1 MAISTAATSSSGGT
15 GDRFFDWGDAAV
27 AHPFA
32 TLTTTFNSIAHKT
45 GRRLDDAVFDRLQD
59 AYLEAWTDMLP
70 AAALRELA
78 GTSRLLGCIDK
89 ALAWERSL
97 MGLEDGEMD
106 GHGDAGR
113 RLAGRIRRAAPGA
126 DAAPGARRR
135 VDFLT
140 GMHRVARMHHE
151 NRRTTVIGPGRGPGP
166 STEHYT
172 GRA

>member
-1 MAISTAATSSSGGT
+1 M
-15 GDRFFDWGDAAV
+15 
-27 AHPFA
+27 
-32 TLTTTFNSIAHKT
+32 TTTFNSIAHKT

-106 GHGDAGR
+106 AHGDAVAGWLVEFDE
-113 RLAGRIRRAAPGA
+113 RLRARTQRRAPG
-126 DAAPGARRR
+126 GA
-135 VDFLT
+135 
-140 GMHRVARMHHE
+140 
-151 NRRTTVIGPGRGPGP
+151 
-166 STEHYT
+166 STS
-172 GRA
+172 